1 MLSGSAGRAAAGAM
15 GVGAAVGAALTSRR
29 SLGPAEANLLGVV
42 ALILI
47 ALAVLAVLWPP
58 ALAYPIA
65 VIAAWAAIV
74 MLVRA
79 RRLWRERRKRTIE
92 ASS

>member
-1 MLSGSAGRAAAGAM
+1 
-15 GVGAAVGAALTSRR
+15 
-29 SLGPAEANLLGVV
+29 VV

-65 VIAAWAAIV
+65 LVAAWVGIV
-74 MLVRA
+74 LLLRA
-79 RRLWRERRKRTIE
+79 RRLWRERSRR
-92 ASS
+92 AGDAR